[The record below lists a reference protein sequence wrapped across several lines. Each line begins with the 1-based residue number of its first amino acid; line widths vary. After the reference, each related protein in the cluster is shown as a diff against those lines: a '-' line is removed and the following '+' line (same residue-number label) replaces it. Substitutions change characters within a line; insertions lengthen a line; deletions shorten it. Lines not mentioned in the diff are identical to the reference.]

1 MALVTRC
8 PHCSTTFRV
17 TPLHLQAH
25 GGEVRC
31 GHCSQVFN
39 GFSTLTTVQVP
50 ETGDLFATSGV
61 GSQAST
67 TEATG
72 NVNVTAAVP
81 APTAAAPPAQ
91 ALFGETA
98 LLPTLN
104 EIQNAQADTA
114 ADTYANANANANADA
129 DVATAEAGIAEA
141 EEYTSR
147 KSSWAWGMAS
157 LLLLVVLVGQGS
169 YFYRT
174 ELSVLAP
181 TLQPYLEQYCEFLEC
196 TVPLPQRAELL
207 SIETSDLQSDPTQPA
222 GVITLTATVR
232 NRAPFPQAFPAF
244 ELTLTDTQDQPLA
257 SRILTPAQYLGAE
270 KKSTAN
276 VVAQAI
282 APNQD
287 INLKLYLDSG
297 DLKAAGYRLFLFY
310 P

>member
-25 GGEVRC
+25 GGDVRC

-61 GSQAST
+61 RPQAST
-67 TEATG
+67 VEAT
-72 NVNVTAAVP
+72 VATDTAV
-81 APTAAAPPAQ
+81 APTQ

-104 EIQNAQADTA
+104 EIQNAQADTDA
-114 ADTYANANANANADA
+114 NTDANANIT
-129 DVATAEAGIAEA
+129 TAEAGITEA
-141 EEYTSR
+141 EEYKPR
-147 KSSWAWGMAS
+147 KSSWAWGAAS
-157 LLLLVVLVGQGS
+157 LLLLVVLAGQGS

-174 ELSVLAP
+174 ELSVLVPA
-181 TLQPYLEQYCEFLEC
+181 LQPYLQQYCELLEC

-207 SIETSDLQSDPTQPA
+207 SIETSDLQSDPAQPA

-232 NRAPFPQAFPAF
+232 NRAPFPQALPAF

-257 SRILTPAQYLGAE
+257 SRILTPAQYLAPGKSGAD
-270 KKSTAN
+270 

-297 DLKAAGYRLFLFY
+297 NLKAAGYRLFLFY

>member
-25 GGEVRC
+25 GGDVRC
-31 GHCSQVFN
+31 GHCAQVFN

-61 GSQAST
+61 RPPANT
-67 TEATG
+67 TEAAT
-72 NVNVTAAVP
+72 NVTAA
-81 APTAAAPPAQ
+81 TAVATDAPPAQ
-91 ALFGETA
+91 ALFGETT

-104 EIQNAQADTA
+104 EIQDAEAKADTDTGA
-114 ADTYANANANANADA
+114 ATP
-129 DVATAEAGIAEA
+129 EALVP
-141 EEYTSR
+141 SR
-147 KSSWAWGMAS
+147 KSSWAWGVAS
-157 LLLLVVLVGQGS
+157 LLLLVVLAGQGS

-174 ELSVLAP
+174 ELSVLVP

-196 TVPLPQRAELL
+196 TVPLPQHAELL
-207 SIETSDLQSDPTQPA
+207 NIEASDLQSDPAQPA

-257 SRILTPAQYLGAE
+257 SRILTPAQYLSAE
-270 KKSTAN
+270 KKSAADIA
-276 VVAQAI
+276 AQAI
-282 APNQD
+282 APNHE
-287 INLKLYLDSG
+287 INVKLHLDSG

>member
-25 GGEVRC
+25 GGDVRC

-39 GFSTLTTVQVP
+39 SFSTLTTVQVP

-61 GSQAST
+61 MPQANPA
-67 TEATG
+67 EA
-72 NVNVTAAVP
+72 TAAVTTD
-81 APTAAAPPAQ
+81 AVAAPAQ
-91 ALFGETA
+91 ALFGEA
-98 LLPTLN
+98 APLPTLN
-104 EIQNAQADTA
+104 EIQNAQAETDADTNDDEVNGTA
-114 ADTYANANANANADA
+114 AEAN
-129 DVATAEAGIAEA
+129 IAEA
-141 EEYTSR
+141 EEYTTPR
-147 KSSWAWGMAS
+147 KPSWAWGVAS
-157 LLLLVVLVGQGS
+157 LLLLVVLAGQGG

-174 ELSVLAP
+174 ELSVLVPA
-181 TLQPYLEQYCEFLEC
+181 LQPYLQQYCELLEC

-207 SIETSDLQSDPTQPA
+207 NIETSDLQSDPAQPA

-232 NRAPFPQAFPAF
+232 NRAPFPQALPAF

-257 SRILTPAQYLGAE
+257 SRILTPAQYLGAG
-270 KKSTAN
+270 KKSTAE
-276 VVAQAI
+276 VAVQAI

>member
-25 GGEVRC
+25 AGDVRC

-61 GSQAST
+61 RPPAGAV
-67 TEATG
+67 EAAVATG
-72 NVNVTAAVP
+72 VV
-81 APTAAAPPAQ
+81 AAPVQ
-91 ALFGETA
+91 ALFGTTA

-104 EIQNAQADTA
+104 EIQSAQAD
-114 ADTYANANANANADA
+114 ADANANI
-129 DVATAEAGIAEA
+129 TTTEAGVAEA
-141 EEYTSR
+141 EEYTPR
-147 KSSWAWGMAS
+147 KSSWAWGVAS
-157 LLLLVVLVGQGS
+157 LLLLVVLAGQGG

-196 TVPLPQRAELL
+196 RVPLPQRAELL
-207 SIETSDLQSDPTQPA
+207 SIEASDLQSDPAQPA

-232 NRAPFPQAFPAF
+232 NRAPFPQALPAF

-257 SRILTPAQYLGAE
+257 SRILTPAQYLGAG
-270 KKSTAN
+270 KKSAAE

-287 INLKLYLDSG
+287 INLKLHLDSG

>member
-25 GGEVRC
+25 GGDVRC

-61 GSQAST
+61 GPQAST
-67 TEATG
+67 AETPA
-72 NVNVTAAVP
+72 NVNATVTVTAS
-81 APTAAAPPAQ
+81 APPAQ

-104 EIQNAQADTA
+104 EIQNAQADTD
-114 ADTYANANANANADA
+114 ADTNADA
-129 DVATAEAGIAEA
+129 DANVTAAEADITEA

-181 TLQPYLEQYCEFLEC
+181 ALQPYLEQYCEFLEC

-207 SIETSDLQSDPTQPA
+207 SIETSDLQSDPAQPA

-232 NRAPFPQAFPAF
+232 NRAPFPQALPAF

-257 SRILTPAQYLGAE
+257 SRILTPTQYLIPG
-270 KKSTAN
+270 KKSESGI
-276 VVAQAI
+276 VAQAI

-287 INLKLYLDSG
+287 INLKLYFDSG

>member
-25 GGEVRC
+25 GGDVRC

-61 GSQAST
+61 RPQAST
-67 TEATG
+67 VEAT
-72 NVNVTAAVP
+72 VATDTAVA
-81 APTAAAPPAQ
+81 PAQ
-91 ALFGETA
+91 ALFAETA

-104 EIQNAQADTA
+104 EIQNAQADTNA
-114 ADTYANANANANADA
+114 TDANANIT
-129 DVATAEAGIAEA
+129 TAEAGITEA
-141 EEYTSR
+141 EEYKPR
-147 KSSWAWGMAS
+147 KSSWAWGAAS
-157 LLLLVVLVGQGS
+157 LLLLVVLAGQGS

-181 TLQPYLEQYCEFLEC
+181 ALQPYLQQYCELLQC

-207 SIETSDLQSDPTQPA
+207 SIETSDLQSDPAQPA

-232 NRAPFPQAFPAF
+232 NRAPFPQALPAF

-257 SRILTPAQYLGAE
+257 SRILTPAQYLGAG
-270 KKSTAN
+270 KKSAAD

-287 INLKLYLDSG
+287 ISLKLYLDSG

>member
-25 GGEVRC
+25 GGDVRC

-61 GSQAST
+61 RPQASSV
-67 TEATG
+67 E
-72 NVNVTAAVP
+72 AAV
-81 APTAAAPPAQ
+81 ATDAVAAPAQ
-91 ALFGETA
+91 ALFGTTA

-104 EIQNAQADTA
+104 EIQSAQADT
-114 ADTYANANANANADA
+114 DADA
-129 DVATAEAGIAEA
+129 TTAEAGFAEA

-147 KSSWAWGMAS
+147 KSSWTWGVAS
-157 LLLLVVLVGQGS
+157 LLLLVVLAGQGS

-174 ELSVLAP
+174 ELSVLVP
-181 TLQPYLEQYCEFLEC
+181 TLQPYLEQYCAWLEC

-207 SIETSDLQSDPTQPA
+207 SIETSDLQSDPAQPA

-232 NRAPFPQAFPAF
+232 NRAPFPQALPAF

-257 SRILTPAQYLGAE
+257 SRILTPAQYLGAG
-270 KKSTAN
+270 KKSAAD